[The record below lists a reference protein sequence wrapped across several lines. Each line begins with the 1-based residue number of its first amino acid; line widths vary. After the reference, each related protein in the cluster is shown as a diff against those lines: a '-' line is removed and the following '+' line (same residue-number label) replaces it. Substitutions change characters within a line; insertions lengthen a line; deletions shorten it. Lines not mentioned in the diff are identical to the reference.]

1 MAGKEI
7 AVKKYVV
14 RLDAEERDRLNELIR
29 KGKRS
34 AQLLTKARILLKADV
49 SDAGEGWSDS
59 RIAAALDTSIATV
72 ERTRRQLVEE
82 GFEAVLARKY
92 NLELRPAADFRRRGG
107 SKTDRADPLSGPG
120 GLCQMEPASA
130 RGEGRRT
137 AHCRARQR
145 QHDRADAKKN
155 ILKPH
160 RKQQWVIPPDA
171 NAAFVATMED
181 VLEVYQRPH
190 DPQRPLVCLDETS
203 KQLIIE
209 TRAPI
214 PAKPGQPARHDYEY
228 ERNGVAN
235 LFMVFAPLEGWRHV
249 KVTDRHTAID
259 YAHVLRDLSDTHFPD
274 AAKIVLVQDNLNIH
288 KPASLYEA
296 FPAPEARRLVERF
309 EWHYTPKH
317 GSWLD
322 MAESELG
329 VLASQCL
336 DRRIAD
342 KQILAHE
349 VTAWQDHRN
358 KHHAKADWQF
368 KTANARVKLKRLY
381 PQFE

>member
-1 MAGKEI
+1 M

-14 RLDAEERDRLNELIR
+14 RLVAEERDRLNELIR

-34 AQLLTKARILLKADV
+34 AQLLTKVRILLKADV
-49 SDAGEGWSDS
+49 SDAGAGWSDS
-59 RIAAALDTSIATV
+59 RIAAALDTSVATV

-82 GFEAVLARKY
+82 GLEAVLARKY
-92 NLELRPAADFRRRGG
+92 NPN
-107 SKTDRADPLSGPG
+107 
-120 GLCQMEPASA
+120 SA
-130 RGEGRRT
+130 RPRIFDGAAEAKLIALTLSPAPEGFARWSLRLLEEKVVELHIVERASDNTIGRT
-137 AHCRARQR
+137 L
-145 QHDRADAKKN
+145 KKTF
-155 ILKPH
+155 LKPH

-171 NAAFVATMED
+171 SAAFVATMED

-203 KQLIIE
+203 KQLIVE

-214 PAKPGQPARHDYEY
+214 PAKPGRKARHDYEY

-235 LFMVFAPLEGWRHV
+235 LFMLFAPLEGWRHV

-259 YAHVLRDLSDTHFPD
+259 YAHTLRDLSDVHFSD
-274 AAKIVLVQDNLNIH
+274 AVKIVLVQDNLNTH

-296 FPAPEARRLVERF
+296 FPAPAARRLVERF

-342 KQILAHE
+342 KKLLAHE
-349 VTAWQDHRN
+349 VTAWQEHRN
-358 KHHAKADWQF
+358 KHHAKANWQF
-368 KTANARVKLKRLY
+368 KTADARVKLKRLY

>member
-14 RLDAEERDRLNELIR
+14 RLDAEERDQLDELIR

-82 GFEAVLARKY
+82 GFEAVLTRKY
-92 NLELRPAADFRRRGG
+92 NPELRPAADFRRRGG

-274 AAKIVLVQDNLNIH
+274 AAKIVLVQDNLNTH

-368 KTANARVKLKRLY
+368 TTANARVKLKRLY